1 MRIALLTLATLLAA
15 NAPASTQGASS
26 LAACRDIQ
34 DSLLRLRCFDE
45 TSAAAPSR
53 SSGLVV
59 PPAPEA
65 AMSDFSLYAAEP
77 YRGPIRLPD
86 FLGRDREYAAFQ
98 SRILASAK
106 AGPNFAGYLAMVEI
120 GCGSSCR
127 IVPIV
132 DLQTGRVSKFPL
144 GGEDYNSL
152 SIKYEVGSRLVS
164 AHWIAGERCKK
175 QDLIWDGAEFQRGH
189 VNEIGDSQMCYL
201 ADN

>member
-1 MRIALLTLATLLAA
+1 MRYALAFVTLLAA
-15 NAPASTQGASS
+15 TVPASAQGASG
-26 LAACRDIQ
+26 ATACRDIQ

-45 TSAAAPSR
+45 TSAQVPSK

-65 AMSDFSLYAAEP
+65 ATSAFALYAAEP

-86 FLGRDREYAAFQ
+86 FSGRDREYAAFQ
-98 SRILASAK
+98 SRILAGAK

-127 IVPIV
+127 IVPTV
-132 DLQTGRVSKFPL
+132 DLQTGRVIKFPL

-152 SIKYEVGSRLVS
+152 SIKYQVGSRLVS
-164 AHWIAGERCKK
+164 ARWIVGERCK
-175 QDLIWDGAEFQRGH
+175 QEDLVWSGAEFQRGKL
-189 VNEIGDSQMCYL
+189 NDIGDIQICYM
-201 ADN
+201 AEN